1 MKGECFMKCEW
12 CGREVNDGEKFCP
25 SCKSVIN
32 KPNNR
37 KLAEEAEEQTPES
50 KSAVSVV
57 LKVIGSI
64 AIFLGLLSLFIS
76 KEGVAAITVIVSGL
90 LLFGFSEVIT
100 VLLSIKDKLS
110 LLCNLIKFK

>member
-1 MKGECFMKCEW
+1 MKGEYLMKCEW
-12 CGREVNDGEKFCP
+12 CGRDVNDGERFCP

-32 KPNNR
+32 KPDNH

-50 KSAVSVV
+50 KSVVSIV

-76 KEGVAAITVIVSGL
+76 KKGVASIAIIVSGL
-90 LLFGFSEVIT
+90 LLFGFGEIIT

-110 LLCNLIKFK
+110 LLCNLIKSK

>member
-12 CGREVNDGEKFCP
+12 CGREVDDRERFCP

-32 KPNNR
+32 KPDNH
-37 KLAEEAEEQTPES
+37 KLAEEAEEQTTES
-50 KSAVSVV
+50 KSVVSII

-76 KEGVAAITVIVSGL
+76 KEEVAAITMIVSGL
-90 LLFGFSEVIT
+90 LLFGFGEVIT
-100 VLLSIKDKLS
+100 ILLSIKDKLS
-110 LLCNLIKFK
+110 LLCNLIKLK

>member
-1 MKGECFMKCEW
+1 MKGECLMKCEW
-12 CGREVNDGEKFCP
+12 CGREVNDEERFCP

-32 KPNNR
+32 KPNNH
-37 KLAEEAEEQTPES
+37 KVIEEAEEQTPES
-50 KSAVSVV
+50 KSVVSII

-76 KEGVAAITVIVSGL
+76 KEGVASIAIIVSGL
-90 LLFGFSEVIT
+90 LLFGFGEVIT

-110 LLCNLIKFK
+110 LLCNLIKLK

>member
-1 MKGECFMKCEW
+1 MKGECLMKCEW
-12 CGREVNDGEKFCP
+12 CGREVDDRERFCP

-32 KPNNR
+32 KPNNH
-37 KLAEEAEEQTPES
+37 KVIEEAEEQTPES
-50 KSAVSVV
+50 KSIVAIV

-76 KEGVAAITVIVSGL
+76 KEGVASIAIIVSGL
-90 LLFGFSEVIT
+90 LLFGFGEVIT

-110 LLCNLIKFK
+110 LLCNLIKLK